1 MNRLVLLSATLA
13 AAGVLSACAA
23 LQQAPLLYASKATVG
38 LDVST
43 STTETPGGSISIGVK
58 IVDYAYVPVAVSK
71 VRERPGQGDVH
82 EDIVPIVAAYG
93 EGATA
98 AGLDALS
105 DDNKRKLQEYLDAK
119 ANDQKLLDLLKDQ
132 QARRQAIESDIV
144 AVKAE
149 VERHK
154 RDIAAQEAAEVQRA
168 QAAAAAAAAAASAA
182 ATAAS
187 AAPPATDP
195 APAVTV
201 TLIGVPSATLAL
213 ARQALQAVEKTLRT
227 REAQL
232 AALDADIKTTRD
244 TLAERK
250 LVTDRLFKAAAEA
263 VSVLRTDKTD
273 AMSVYGR
280 FNTQAEVPAGAASA
294 PSPSAGLTAG
304 KIFST
309 GVASQNLTE
318 AVRQEAALAGLA
330 KCVDS
335 VARAASGVSTGAE
348 RDAVL
353 RSMAS
358 ICSVRGTSNG
368 RAAGG

>member
-1 MNRLVLLSATLA
+1 MNRCLVLA
-13 AAGVLSACAA
+13 AAMAAAGMLSACAA
-23 LQQAPLLYASKATVG
+23 LQQAPLLYASKSTVG

-71 VRERPGQGDVH
+71 VRDRPGQGDVH

-119 ANDQKLLDLLKDQ
+119 ANDQKLLDVLKEQ
-132 QARRQAIESDIV
+132 QTRRQVIESDLV
-144 AVKAE
+144 AGKAQ
-149 VERHK
+149 VERYK
-154 RDIAAQEAAEVQRA
+154 RDIAELELVESKRAQEAT
-168 QAAAAAAAAAASAA
+168 AAAAAASAPVA
-182 ATAAS
+182 GAPTA
-187 AAPPATDP
+187 PP
-195 APAVTV
+195 APAV
-201 TLIGVPSATLAL
+201 PSTSTPPAAMST
-213 ARQALQAVEKTLRT
+213 ARTAQQMAERTLRT
-227 REAQL
+227 REDQL
-232 AALDADIKTTRD
+232 VKVDADIKTTKD

-280 FNTQAEVPAGAASA
+280 FNTQADVPAGSASS

-318 AVRQEAALAGLA
+318 AVRQEAALVGLA

-335 VARAASGVSTGAE
+335 VARAASGVSAGAE

-368 RAAGG
+368 RTAGG